1 MSDNVTSVSSFFGDS
16 FAKTTDVLKA
26 EFWVWRCDGD
36 LFQNLETLLNLSF
49 SPRKPC
55 NIQYHCKNYF
65 CTVFLMIF
73 LEKKQI
79 KKSIEI
85 FVWTT
90 KQLLLDSLL
99 QEI

>member
-1 MSDNVTSVSSFFGDS
+1 
-16 FAKTTDVLKA
+16 
-26 EFWVWRCDGD
+26 
-36 LFQNLETLLNLSF
+36 
-49 SPRKPC
+49 
-55 NIQYHCKNYF
+55 
-65 CTVFLMIF
+65 MIF